1 MLYWQTHTVCKLL
14 EPKVKELSKLVYF
27 KVSMSLLKAAKAKRV
42 RSRIQK
48 PFVRF
53 IQAQLDVW
61 NGPLSVQVLYFLF
74 LLPHRRITLIHFY
87 VTAATFMKNIR
98 LLALARNVGIK
109 HATLDTYIYVKKKL
123 RGTFIWDV
131 RKCCSLI
138 PIISVVCLNVYQL
151 LPPRH
156 ENSPKCV
163 SSL

>member
-1 MLYWQTHTVCKLL
+1 MT
-14 EPKVKELSKLVYF
+14 
-27 KVSMSLLKAAKAKRV
+27 LLKAAKAKRV

-87 VTAATFMKNIR
+87 VAAATFMKNIR

-109 HATLDTYIYVKKKL
+109 HATLDTYIRKKEAKRDFYL
-123 RGTFIWDV
+123 RRAQVLFIDTHNF
-131 RKCCSLI
+131 R
-138 PIISVVCLNVYQL
+138 CLL
-151 LPPRH
+151 
-156 ENSPKCV
+156 KCV
-163 SSL
+163 PATSSKARKQSKMCEFALMLLRERKKRMWVFGRPKITKS